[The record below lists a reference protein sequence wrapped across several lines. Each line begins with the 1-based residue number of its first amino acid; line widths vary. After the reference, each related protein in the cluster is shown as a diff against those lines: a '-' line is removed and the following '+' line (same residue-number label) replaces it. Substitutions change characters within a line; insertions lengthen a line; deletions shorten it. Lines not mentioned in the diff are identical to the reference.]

1 MKSILFSIH
10 NQIASFS
17 KSEQKVAQYILDHPQ
32 QVITMNADTL
42 ANRAG
47 VSAATVVRLAKIL
60 STDGF
65 PGVKIQLSAET
76 KIDDSLYTEV
86 NPEDTLKVVKQKM
99 EFRIG
104 HTIEQTNHSLDDKQ
118 VQKAA
123 QVIKKADD
131 VYAYGLGASSIV
143 AADFQQKFIRVGKP
157 VVQTMD
163 THLIATG
170 MVRPGTVL
178 VLVSNTGETVE
189 SQKLAEVAHE
199 HQISVITITHNKK
212 SSLAKKSDIVLV
224 HDDSE
229 ENEKLRTAAT
239 TSLMAQLY
247 VVDLLYYSFL
257 TMDFDKNAD
266 ILRESRNVIRKHFK

>member
-10 NQIASFS
+10 SQIASFS
-17 KSEQKVAQYILDHPQ
+17 KSEQKVAQFILDHPQ
-32 QVITMNADTL
+32 KVIGMNADAL
-42 ANRAG
+42 ANKVG

-60 STDGF
+60 SSDGF

-76 KIDDSLYTEV
+76 KVDDSLYTEV
-86 NPEDTLKVVKQKM
+86 DPKDPLDVVKQKM

-104 HTIEQTNHSLDDKQ
+104 HTIEQTNLALSDKS
-118 VQKAA
+118 VQSAA
-123 QVIKKADD
+123 QLIAKADD

-157 VVQTMD
+157 VIQTMD

-170 MVRPGTVL
+170 IVKPETVL

-189 SQKLAEVAHE
+189 SQKLAEVAKE
-199 HQISVITITHNKK
+199 HHVPVITITHSKK
-212 SSLAKKSDIVLV
+212 SSLAKKSDIILL

-247 VVDLLYYSFL
+247 VVDLLYYSYL
-257 TMDFDKNAD
+257 TLNFDSNAT
-266 ILRESRNVIRKHFK
+266 ILKESRNVIQKHFK

>member
-10 NQIASFS
+10 SQIASFS
-17 KSEQKVAQYILDHPQ
+17 KSEQKVAQFILDHPQ
-32 QVITMNADTL
+32 KVIGMNADAL
-42 ANRAG
+42 ANKVG

-60 STDGF
+60 SSDGF

-76 KIDDSLYTEV
+76 KVDDSLYTEV
-86 NPEDTLKVVKQKM
+86 DPKDPLDVVKQKM

-104 HTIEQTNHSLDDKQ
+104 HTIEQTNLALSDKS
-118 VQKAA
+118 VQSAA
-123 QVIKKADD
+123 QLIAKADD

-157 VVQTMD
+157 VIQTMD

-170 MVRPGTVL
+170 IVKPETGL

-189 SQKLAEVAHE
+189 SQKLAEVAKE
-199 HQISVITITHNKK
+199 HHVPVITITHSKK
-212 SSLAKKSDIVLV
+212 SSLAKKSDIILL

-247 VVDLLYYSFL
+247 VVDLLYYSYL
-257 TMDFDKNAD
+257 TLNFDSNAT
-266 ILRESRNVIRKHFK
+266 ILKESRNVIQKHFK

>member
-10 NQIASFS
+10 KQIASFS
-17 KSEQKVAQYILDHPQ
+17 KSERKVAQFILDNPQ
-32 QVITMNADTL
+32 QVISMNADTL
-42 ANRAG
+42 ADKVG
-47 VSAATVVRLAKIL
+47 VSAATVVRLAKLL
-60 STDGF
+60 SADGF

-76 KIDDSLYTEV
+76 KVDDSLYMEV
-86 NPEDTLKVVKQKM
+86 DPKDPLDVVKQKM

-104 HTIEQTNHSLDDKQ
+104 HTIEQTNITLDDDA
-118 VQKAA
+118 VHRAA
-123 QVIKKADD
+123 KLIEQADD
-131 VYAYGLGASSIV
+131 VYTYGLGASSIV
-143 AADFQQKFIRVGKP
+143 AADLQQKFIRVGKP

-170 MVRPGTVL
+170 IAKPETVL
-178 VLVSNTGETVE
+178 ILISNTGETVE
-189 SQKLAEVAHE
+189 SQKLADIAHE
-199 HQISVITITHNKK
+199 HGIPVITITHSRK

-247 VVDLLYYSFL
+247 VVDLLYYSYL
-257 TMDFDKNAD
+257 TMNFNENAAK
-266 ILRESRNVIRKHFK
+266 IKESSHVIRKYFK

>member
-10 NQIASFS
+10 SQIASFS
-17 KSEQKVAQYILDHPQ
+17 KSEQKVAQFILDHPQ
-32 QVITMNADTL
+32 KVIGMNADAL
-42 ANRAG
+42 ANKVG

-60 STDGF
+60 SSDGF

-76 KIDDSLYTEV
+76 KVDDSLYTEV
-86 NPEDTLKVVKQKM
+86 DPKDPLDVVKQKM

-104 HTIEQTNHSLDDKQ
+104 HTIEQTNLALSDKS
-118 VQKAA
+118 VQSAA
-123 QVIKKADD
+123 QLIAKADD

-157 VVQTMD
+157 VIQTMD

-170 MVRPGTVL
+170 IVKPETVL
-178 VLVSNTGETVE
+178 MLVSNTGETVE
-189 SQKLAEVAHE
+189 SQKLAEVAKE
-199 HQISVITITHNKK
+199 HHVPVITITHSKK
-212 SSLAKKSDIVLV
+212 SSLAKKSDIILL

-247 VVDLLYYSFL
+247 VVDLLYYSYL
-257 TMDFDKNAD
+257 TLNFDSNAT
-266 ILRESRNVIRKHFK
+266 ILKESRNVIQKHFK

>member
-10 NQIASFS
+10 SQITSFS
-17 KSEQKVAQYILDHPQ
+17 KSERKVAQYILDHPQ
-32 QVITMNADTL
+32 QVIGMNADTL

-76 KIDDSLYTEV
+76 KMDDSLYTEV
-86 NPEDTLKVVKQKM
+86 DPKDPLNVVKQKM

-104 HTIEQTNHSLDDKQ
+104 HTIEQTNLTLKDKAVSQ
-118 VQKAA
+118 AA
-123 QVIKKADD
+123 QLISEADD

-143 AADFQQKFIRVGKP
+143 AADFQQKFIRIGKP

-170 MVRPGTVL
+170 IVKSGTVL
-178 VLVSNTGETVE
+178 VLVSNTGETLE
-189 SQKLAEVAHE
+189 SQKLADVAHE
-199 HQISVITITHNKK
+199 HDVPVITVTHDEKNT
-212 SSLAKKSDIVLV
+212 LAKKSDIVLV

-229 ENEKLRTAAT
+229 ENEKFRTAAT

-247 VVDLLYYSFL
+247 VMDLLYYFYIS
-257 TMDFDKNAD
+257 MNFDENVGK
-266 ILRESRNVIRKHFK
+266 LKESRDVIQKHFK

>member
-10 NQIASFS
+10 NQISSFS
-17 KSEQKVAQYILDHPQ
+17 KSEQKVAQFILDHPQ
-32 QVITMNADTL
+32 EVITMNADTL
-42 ANRAG
+42 ANKAG

-76 KIDDSLYTEV
+76 KVDDSLYTEV
-86 NPEDTLKVVKQKM
+86 DPKDPLNVVKQKM

-104 HTIEQTNHSLDDKQ
+104 HTIEQTNETLKDKD
-118 VQKAA
+118 VKRAA
-123 QVIKKADD
+123 QFIENADD

-157 VVQTMD
+157 VIQTMD

-170 MVRPGTVL
+170 IVQPKTVL
-178 VLVSNTGETVE
+178 VLISNTGETVE
-189 SQKLAEVAHE
+189 SQKLAEVAHG
-199 HQISVITITHNKK
+199 HAVPVITITHDKK
-212 SSLAKKSDIVLV
+212 SPLAKKSDIVLV

-247 VVDLLYYSFL
+247 VVDLLYYSYL
-257 TMDFDKNAD
+257 TMNFDENALK
-266 ILRESRNVIRKHFK
+266 LRESRDVIRKYFK